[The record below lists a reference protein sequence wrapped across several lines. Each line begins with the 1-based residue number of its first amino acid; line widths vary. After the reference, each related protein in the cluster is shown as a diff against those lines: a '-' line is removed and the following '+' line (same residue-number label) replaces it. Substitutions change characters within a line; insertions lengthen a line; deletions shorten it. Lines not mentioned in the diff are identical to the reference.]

1 MSFVNDIHMPK
12 TLYIDF
18 SGPAYPL
25 LERIVS
31 ATSSS
36 ALKTFVRRL
45 SLDSA
50 SRRNPR
56 SGEYMNLLAAERDAH
71 PDDVWIHLEDTST
84 LPAMPL
90 DGVERVVLLWR
101 DGNGTGWRTVE
112 RHVFANKAPGARV
125 DVLNGRRRAFEL
137 TPALWRG
144 YLTRRFVEKS
154 LVPDMAIAAML
165 LTLSPVIIG
174 WDLIRGRH

>member
-1 MSFVNDIHMPK
+1 MPK

-25 LERIVS
+25 LERI
-31 ATSSS
+31 ATAAGSS

-45 SLDSA
+45 SIDSA

-56 SGEYMNLLAAERDAH
+56 SREYMNLLAAEHGAH
-71 PDDVWIHLEDTST
+71 PDNAWIHLEDAST
-84 LPAMPL
+84 LPSIPL
-90 DGVERVVLLWR
+90 DGVERIVLLWR

-112 RHVFANKAPGARV
+112 RHVFANKAPGASV
-125 DVLNGRRRAFEL
+125 AVLNGRRRAFEL

-144 YLTRRFVEKS
+144 YVTRRFVEKS
-154 LVPDMAIAAML
+154 LVPDVAIAAML